1 MGWDITG
8 FSAFFYPN
16 LLGNVFYLSI
26 YLSVLQIS
34 SEKEKRLREQG
45 KKQAL
50 PSRRKIHSMSGET
63 KIKGPPLTT
72 KSLCCHK
79 TNESRGSAAFRLAQ
93 WRSSGNSDQACP
105 VAQAF
110 SGSRPLDVLTALK
123 VAPTLKQNIEAG
135 KASGDWALGWR

>member
-1 MGWDITG
+1 MGWDITD

-50 PSRRKIHSMSGET
+50 PSRQKIHSMSGET
-63 KIKGPPLTT
+63 KIKG
-72 KSLCCHK
+72 
-79 TNESRGSAAFRLAQ
+79 
-93 WRSSGNSDQACP
+93 SSPDNKEP
-105 VAQAF
+105 VLPQDE
-110 SGSRPLDVLTALK
+110 R
-123 VAPTLKQNIEAG
+123 KQG
-135 KASGDWALGWR
+135 VCRF